1 MRADLKRLKREIESD
16 PIRRA
21 LETERAVGPKS
32 HVAVDADL
40 HAKADVNPVASDA
53 QVVAALVGRHR
64 GVLAVVAA
72 LAIVAGIYA
81 VMRGTRQPAST
92 PSITDVQI
100 TQLTTSGNALW
111 PAISPDGKYVAY
123 IQRDRNDYGLW
134 IRQTTTGSN
143 VQIVPPQPGVVL
155 LGAAVTP
162 DGSFVDFVRRT
173 GEGFGI
179 QELWRVPFLGGAPKR
194 TIEHVDSLPDWS
206 PDGKRVAFTR
216 IDYAA
221 GGSSALLVADA
232 DGSHERAL
240 ATRRPPMVFI
250 GLSIIGRPSAGA
262 AWAPD
267 GRTIAALDYSP
278 DATTVNHLV
287 FVDVTTGAERVVP
300 GDAFGGLAWLD
311 SSSLVA
317 ATFAGQ
323 LTRISY
329 PEVKPLRLTN
339 DLSSYASVSVTTD
352 RRTLVTARTERRAG
366 IWIGDGSAMNGTEV
380 FPPAP
385 VLATGYGYQI
395 NWAGDRLL
403 YPGSGEAIMT
413 AVPGLGIPEQIG
425 SGGWA
430 AATPD
435 GRTVV
440 FAGLAETGSGLF
452 KADADGR
459 NIVTLFHP
467 GIAVAPVITPDGQNV
482 VFGTLQGLMMMPIG
496 GGPKQIA
503 QPVTG
508 ARTSEGSDLSPDG
521 KSIAIVSRQEDQK
534 LVLNVCDFPVC
545 ASRRTTMMPR
555 SVPGSVRWTPDG
567 RGIAYVDGDAQTNLW
582 VQPLDGAPAY
592 QLTHFTDGRT
602 IPSFAWS
609 RDGKRLAV
617 ARETVVNDIVM
628 FKGLK
633 P

>member
-1 MRADLKRLKREIESD
+1 MATGRPAFKGATSVAIAGAILHADPAAPRQIRGDLPPHFDDLIFNALEKDRDVRSQTASEMRADLKRLKREIESD

-111 PAISPDGKYVAY
+111 PAISRDGKYVAY

-134 IRQTTTGSN
+134 IRQTTTASN

-179 QELWRVPFLGGAPKR
+179 PELWRVPFLGGAPKR

-300 GDAFGGLAWLD
+300 
-311 SSSLVA
+311 
-317 ATFAGQ
+317 
-323 LTRISY
+323 
-329 PEVKPLRLTN
+329 
-339 DLSSYASVSVTTD
+339 VTH
-352 RRTLVTARTERRAG
+352 L
-366 IWIGDGSAMNGTEV
+366 
-380 FPPAP
+380 
-385 VLATGYGYQI
+385 
-395 NWAGDRLL
+395 
-403 YPGSGEAIMT
+403 
-413 AVPGLGIPEQIG
+413 
-425 SGGWA
+425 
-430 AATPD
+430 
-435 GRTVV
+435 
-440 FAGLAETGSGLF
+440 
-452 KADADGR
+452 
-459 NIVTLFHP
+459 
-467 GIAVAPVITPDGQNV
+467 
-482 VFGTLQGLMMMPIG
+482 
-496 GGPKQIA
+496 
-503 QPVTG
+503 
-508 ARTSEGSDLSPDG
+508 EGSRGWTVRHLWPPHSPA
-521 KSIAIVSRQEDQK
+521 SS
-534 LVLNVCDFPVC
+534 P
-545 ASRRTTMMPR
+545 ASRIPR
-555 SVPGSVRWTPDG
+555 S
-567 RGIAYVDGDAQTNLW
+567 
-582 VQPLDGAPAY
+582 
-592 QLTHFTDGRT
+592 
-602 IPSFAWS
+602 S
-609 RDGKRLAV
+609 RCA
-617 ARETVVNDIVM
+617 
-628 FKGLK
+628 
-633 P
+633 